1 MVRGSKCLPPG
12 RVAPRLNDFTLESTS
27 HLNIVLAIRLL
38 SKMLFVYFITLDM
51 LCIADE
57 KKTVGI
63 AVR

>member
-12 RVAPRLNDFTLESTS
+12 RVALRLNDFTLESTS

-38 SKMLFVYFITLDM
+38 SKMLFLSCITLDM

-57 KKTVGI
+57 TKTVGI